1 VDCIV
6 RANLGVPTSR
16 LSLQKKMQNLSLLC
30 ENLSQL
36 VICNPLNY
44 DGYRTANVEI

>member
-1 VDCIV
+1 
-6 RANLGVPTSR
+6 
-16 LSLQKKMQNLSLLC
+16 MQNYSV